1 MSKDSDTR
9 DYFSH
14 MAKHMIPFSSTQDG
28 EQELIDLAFGKKKA
42 DNRKDWLRQFRVRL
56 LFPPTLVMP
65 LPFDLLITCAAQHLP
80 QP

>member
-1 MSKDSDTR
+1 MSKNSDAH

-14 MAKHMIPFSSTQDG
+14 MAKHMIPFSLMQDG
-28 EQELIDLAFGKKKA
+28 EQELIDLVFGKKKA

-65 LPFDLLITCAAQHLP
+65 LPFDLLIACAAWHLP